1 MSDKFYYMQNK
12 HTSTLKKLVGQ
23 A

>member
-1 MSDKFYYMQNK
+1 MSDKFYYMQKK